1 MEQTA
6 KKHKKHHY
14 FSLSTS
20 SRRNRKTYGD
30 VMMLIIIGLMALFSF
45 IPLLMSVCMSLKPIN
60 ELFYYPPR
68 IFPERPTFDNFRML
82 FNLMKTTWV
91 PFERYAFNTVFITLA
106 TTAGHVMLA
115 SMAAYPLAKM
125 KIPFV
130 RLFNNLI
137 LISLMFVSAIND
149 IANYLTITWFGWLD
163 TYLAVI
169 VPSIGASLGLF
180 IMKNY
185 MSTIPD
191 SLLEAARIDGCS
203 ESGIY
208 WRIVMP
214 LAKPVW
220 LTVVILMFQQIWS
233 QNNSQYVYS
242 EQLKTLPYALTQ
254 ITSGGMVRMGAAQAV
269 GVLMLLVPALVFMFS
284 QTRIID
290 TMATSGMKE

>member
-1 MEQTA
+1 MERA
-6 KKHKKHHY
+6 LKKHKKHRH
-14 FSLSTS
+14 FSLSTG

-30 VMMLIIIGLMALFSF
+30 IMMLIILALMALFSF
-45 IPLLMSVCMSLKPIN
+45 LPLLMSVCMSLKPIN

-91 PFERYAFNTVFITLA
+91 PFERYAFNTIFITLA
-106 TTAGHVMLA
+106 TTIGHVVLA
-115 SMAAYPLAKM
+115 SMAAYPMAKM

-137 LISLMFVSAIND
+137 LLSLMFVSAIND
-149 IANYLTITWFGWLD
+149 IANYLTITWLGWLD

-169 VPSIGASLGLF
+169 IPNIGVSLGLF

-191 SLLEAARIDGCS
+191 TLLEAARIDGCS

-269 GVLMLLVPALVFMFS
+269 GVLMLLVPAVVFMFS

>member
-1 MEQTA
+1 M
-6 KKHKKHHY
+6 
-14 FSLSTS
+14 
-20 SRRNRKTYGD
+20 
-30 VMMLIIIGLMALFSF
+30 
-45 IPLLMSVCMSLKPIN
+45 
-60 ELFYYPPR
+60 
-68 IFPERPTFDNFRML
+68 
-82 FNLMKTTWV
+82 
-91 PFERYAFNTVFITLA
+91 
-106 TTAGHVMLA
+106 
-115 SMAAYPLAKM
+115 
-125 KIPFV
+125 
-130 RLFNNLI
+130 
-137 LISLMFVSAIND
+137 
-149 IANYLTITWFGWLD
+149 TITWFGWLD

-191 SLLEAARIDGCS
+191 TLLEAARIDGCS